1 LPGGALLATLASKW
15 TLRVHRLG
23 RGLVFAA
30 AGWGI
35 GIAIFGYSS
44 TLWIVFLGL
53 AGAGGADAYS
63 GAFRQT
69 IWNQSIP
76 PSVRGRMG
84 GLEMISYAL
93 GPMAG
98 QFRAGAMAAWTS
110 LRFSLTFGG
119 LACTGSIGAVA
130 AGLPS
135 LWRFDSRSDPHV
147 AEVRELRERDERT
160 PGEG

>member
-1 LPGGALLATLASKW
+1 VDSVPRSRW
-15 TLRVHRLG
+15 C
-23 RGLVFAA
+23 
-30 AGWGI
+30 W
-35 GIAIFGYSS
+35 
-44 TLWIVFLGL
+44 
-53 AGAGGADAYS
+53 GADAYS

-98 QFRAGAMAAWTS
+98 QFRAGPWRPGR
-110 LRFSLTFGG
+110 RFVSRSPL
-119 LACTGSIGAVA
+119 GSRLHRFDRRRA

-160 PGEG
+160 PARAESRTWRERPVRPKRNLYASNVTASTFLVTVAARSRGRGC